1 LPTNCRSRHD
11 ARPAD
16 GAGATARV
24 ADLADDAAYGAI
36 NLLILRNPILVNALD
51 GSISLLCHGPGDAPS
66 GRMLAAPGGSDT
78 ALLRISKTAEQ
89 ACRGTDPG

>member
-51 GSISLLCHGPGDAPS
+51 GCAISLPCHGPGDAPS
-66 GRMLAAPGGSDT
+66 GRMLAAPCGSDT

-89 ACRGTDPG
+89 IPSRR